1 MVPILHRFRCPAI
14 TTAAAAKVEVDSRA
28 VMSMGLCKVFDT
40 LSNGD
45 SFGLVGTF
53 YKEKVLIGAGHCE
66 NHVDT
71 FICSVVE
78 IWEISG
84 PQSGETRS
92 QTGKCDGKCDRI

>member
-14 TTAAAAKVEVDSRA
+14 TTEAAAKVEVGSGEQIRA
-28 VMSMGLCKVFDT
+28 VISVFDT
-40 LSNGD
+40 LSNGWLV
-45 SFGLVGTF
+45 LVGTF
-53 YKEKVLIGAGHCE
+53 YKEKVLVGAGHCE

-92 QTGKCDGKCDRI
+92 EAGNVTESVTEF

>member
-53 YKEKVLIGAGHCE
+53 YKEKVLVGAGHCE
-66 NHVDT
+66 NPVDT
-71 FICSVVE
+71 FSERDVLSCGNMGNIRPA
-78 IWEISG
+78 I
-84 PQSGETRS
+84 R
-92 QTGKCDGKCDRI
+92 